1 VPVPQGAGF
10 ERAAGR
16 RRLVDRRLMDGE
28 WPVLLKVMGKD
39 GPDGRYL
46 SVADVRSLFVDRRL
60 PRRMLAR
67 VPPVAGAART

>member
-1 VPVPQGAGF
+1 
-10 ERAAGR
+10 
-16 RRLVDRRLMDGE
+16 MDGE